1 METRAPGASGL
12 VGSLRGLLD
21 GLIGSA
27 HDRLEL
33 LALELQEEKQR
44 LIQIFIWI
52 SAIVFLA
59 MLAMVLASMA
69 IVVLFWDTARV
80 AVVCSL
86 AGGVYHRAGGGGAGI
101 QAFLKRR
108 RSRLRNP
115 QRARKT
121 GMYRPET
128 EAVEERRPGGA
139 RLRAIWNGG
148 TGRIGLDGQ

>member
-59 MLAMVLASMA
+59 MLAMVFASMA
-69 IVVLFWDTARV
+69 IVGLFWDTARV

-86 AGGVYHRAGGGGAGI
+86 AGAYIVALVVVGL
-101 QAFLKRR
+101 AFKRYLKRQEKPFAATL
-108 RSRLRNP
+108 SELRND
-115 QRARKT
+115 RECI
-121 GMYRPET
+121 RPE
-128 EAVEERRPGGA
+128 
-139 RLRAIWNGG
+139 N
-148 TGRIGLDGQ
+148 

>member
-33 LALELQEEKQR
+33 LAVELHEEKHR

-59 MLAMVLASMA
+59 MLAMVFASMA

-86 AGGVYHRAGGGGAGI
+86 AGIYVAGLGAVVLG
-101 QAFLKRR
+101 FKRYLKRQPKPFAATL
-108 RSRLRNP
+108 SELRND
-115 QRARKT
+115 RECI
-121 GMYRPET
+121 RPE
-128 EAVEERRPGGA
+128 
-139 RLRAIWNGG
+139 N
-148 TGRIGLDGQ
+148 